1 MSDEILRE
9 LVLALNMVVMEREEE
24 DWFRVAGRKPE
35 WFGAFIG
42 DAGTR
47 VRAVSLAEKS
57 SFLEQFLVDAE
68 EFWDKNSDGELGS
81 GPWSETRNGM
91 RTGALEAA
99 AYFRGT
105 ARILTIRKLGPG
117 FRESRALVQRARENR
132 LAFERLERAEKALRR
147 SQDQNRALIGRLE
160 ESHANLVAILEQV
173 RVGTMLVDSEGLVRF
188 FNRACQRIVGLNQD
202 QALGRPWTELWPFPE
217 AVRVRLRRMMTI
229 PAHQR
234 SRVSTELEL
243 RDKRRY
249 WMEVDVQDDPG
260 NTGRRIFFFY
270 DLSEVR
276 DLRRLMATRGRA
288 HGILGGSEP
297 MVLVLREIELL
308 GGVNTTVLI
317 EGETGTGKE
326 LVAREIHALSP
337 RKDQP
342 FVAVNCA
349 GLTESLLSS
358 ELFGHRKGAFTGAI
372 EDKRGL
378 FEAAHEGTLFL
389 DEIGDMPAAVQASLL
404 RVLQEREITRL
415 GETKPR
421 RIDVRVLAATHRDL
435 RHEVTEGRFR
445 SDLLYRIRVARIELP
460 PLRERAE
467 DLSLLVDGFL
477 RELRESVDKPVTALS
492 LAALRRLGAYR
503 WPGNVRELRSAL
515 EFAVIRCRGT
525 VVQPEDLPPEICGA
539 REAVSPRL
547 DPPVDERERL
557 LTALRQTGGNRT
569 AAAQLLG
576 MSRATFY
583 RRLADFDITRHGTS
597 E

>member
-1 MSDEILRE
+1 
-9 LVLALNMVVMEREEE
+9 
-24 DWFRVAGRKPE
+24 
-35 WFGAFIG
+35 
-42 DAGTR
+42 
-47 VRAVSLAEKS
+47 
-57 SFLEQFLVDAE
+57 
-68 EFWDKNSDGELGS
+68 
-81 GPWSETRNGM
+81 
-91 RTGALEAA
+91 
-99 AYFRGT
+99 
-105 ARILTIRKLGPG
+105 
-117 FRESRALVQRARENR
+117 
-132 LAFERLERAEKALRR
+132 
-147 SQDQNRALIGRLE
+147 
-160 ESHANLVAILEQV
+160 
-173 RVGTMLVDSEGLVRF
+173 
-188 FNRACQRIVGLNQD
+188 
-202 QALGRPWTELWPFPE
+202 
-217 AVRVRLRRMMTI
+217 
-229 PAHQR
+229 
-234 SRVSTELEL
+234 
-243 RDKRRY
+243 
-249 WMEVDVQDDPG
+249 
-260 NTGRRIFFFY
+260 
-270 DLSEVR
+270 
-276 DLRRLMATRGRA
+276 
-288 HGILGGSEP
+288 

-326 LVAREIHALSP
+326 LVAREIHASSP

-342 FVAVNCA
+342 FVAINCA

-435 RHEVTEGRFR
+435 RQEVAAGRFR

-467 DLSLLVDGFL
+467 DLSLLVDAFL

-492 LAALRRLGAYR
+492 PGALRRLGTYR

-525 VVQPEDLPPEICGA
+525 VVQPEDLPPEVCGA
-539 REAVSPRL
+539 GGAVSPRL

-583 RRLADFDITRHGTS
+583 RRLADFDIAPSGPHT
-597 E
+597 